1 MVGRWDYL
9 DGFKNRPFK
18 RPSKEQLFQEYLER
32 LSHPYWFRDTLIEL
46 PHRAAFDRPIQVWK
60 EDETAITQSSGIH
73 VMDAMNL
80 LAAVHVRYE
89 LTKLELIISDLEARL
104 DRIEQGKPRRTPEK
118 AQSP

>member
-46 PHRAAFDRPIQVWK
+46 PHLAAFDQLIQVWK
-60 EDETAITQSSGIH
+60 EEETAITLSSGIH
-73 VMDAMNL
+73 GMDAMNL
-80 LAAVHVRYE
+80 LAAVHVSYQ
-89 LTKLELIISDLEARL
+89 LKKLERTVTELEARL
-104 DRIEQGKPRRTPEK
+104 DWIEHGKPRRTPED
-118 AQSP
+118 AVE